1 MFTTTTVMMLALLS
15 SAMFVEV
22 ESFQLSSTS
31 SSNPH
36 FVGSLLPG
44 NFLQP
49 RQPHNAPLF
58 ASTDGDETSDSSTSS
73 STTTTFATATESIGD
88 KIFAELDK
96 MRQQFSE
103 LTESL
108 SMAKERE
115 EQAQAN
121 VARLA
126 EEKVN
131 VEAEKESTIA
141 RKKRLLRYVFYI
153 SHHVHIINYLLA

>member
-1 MFTTTTVMMLALLS
+1 
-15 SAMFVEV
+15 
-22 ESFQLSSTS
+22 
-31 SSNPH
+31 
-36 FVGSLLPG
+36 
-44 NFLQP
+44 
-49 RQPHNAPLF
+49 
-58 ASTDGDETSDSSTSS
+58 
-73 STTTTFATATESIGD
+73 
-88 KIFAELDK
+88 

>member
-1 MFTTTTVMMLALLS
+1 
-15 SAMFVEV
+15 
-22 ESFQLSSTS
+22 
-31 SSNPH
+31 
-36 FVGSLLPG
+36 
-44 NFLQP
+44 
-49 RQPHNAPLF
+49 LF
-58 ASTDGDETSDSSTSS
+58 ASADGDETAVDSSS
-73 STTTTFATATESIGD
+73 STTIATATESIGD
-88 KIFAELDK
+88 RIFAELDK

-121 VARLA
+121 VMRLT

-141 RKKRLLRYVFYI
+141 GKKRVLRYVFSI
-153 SHHVHIINYLLA
+153 SQLMCEKSTLSGCI

>member
-1 MFTTTTVMMLALLS
+1 
-15 SAMFVEV
+15 
-22 ESFQLSSTS
+22 
-31 SSNPH
+31 
-36 FVGSLLPG
+36 
-44 NFLQP
+44 
-49 RQPHNAPLF
+49 
-58 ASTDGDETSDSSTSS
+58 
-73 STTTTFATATESIGD
+73 
-88 KIFAELDK
+88 
-96 MRQQFSE
+96 
-103 LTESL
+103 
-108 SMAKERE
+108 MAKERE